1 MQRGSKKE
9 TPLVRAVDHA
19 LQLLSCYTEKEEM
32 GVTELSKKLG
42 LHKNNVFRI
51 LATLEF
57 RGYIEQNKKTEGYR
71 LGPKIFEL
79 GLIFKYQMGLIK
91 HAKPI
96 MEEIVKRH
104 NETVY
109 LGVLRDIYA
118 IYIDNVETTHTVR
131 VVSRVGSQIPAYASA
146 IGKVQLAYLPMDE
159 LERLLRDR
167 KLKAYTE
174 KTITDKNLLM
184 EELKKVAEEGY
195 ALDNEEF
202 EDDVK
207 CVAAPIRDYTRW
219 VVAGLS
225 ISAPAFR
232 MSEEAMPELIE
243 TVKWGALQIS
253 KSLGYVP

>member
-1 MQRGSKKE
+1 MQRIAKKE

-19 LQLLSCYTEKEEM
+19 LQLLSCYTDKEEM

-57 RGYIEQNKKTEGYR
+57 RGYIEQNEKTEGYR
-71 LGPKIFEL
+71 LGPKVFEL

-118 IYIDNVETTHTVR
+118 IYINNVETTHTVR
-131 VVSRVGSQIPAYASA
+131 VISRVGSQIPAYASA
-146 IGKVQLAYLPMDE
+146 IGKVQLAYLPTDD
-159 LERLLRDR
+159 LERLLKDR
-167 KLKAYTE
+167 KLRPYTE
-174 KTITDKNLLM
+174 RTIVEKRELL
-184 EELKKVAEEGY
+184 EELKKVAEAGY

-202 EDDVK
+202 EDDVR
-207 CVAAPIRDYTRW
+207 CAAAPIRDYTRW
-219 VVAGLS
+219 VIAGLS
-225 ISAPAFR
+225 ISGPAFR
-232 MSEEAMPELIE
+232 LTDEILPELVE

-253 KSLGYVP
+253 KNLGYVA

>member
-1 MQRGSKKE
+1 MQRPSKKE

-19 LQLLSCYTEKEEM
+19 LQLLSCYSEREEM
-32 GVTELSKKLG
+32 GVTELSKNLG

-91 HAKPI
+91 HAKPV

-104 NETVY
+104 NETTY
-109 LGVLRDIYA
+109 LGVLRNIYA
-118 IYIDNVETTHTVR
+118 IYIDNVETNYTVR

-146 IGKVQLAYLPMDE
+146 IGKVQLAHLPSDD
-159 LERLLRDR
+159 LDRLFRDR
-167 KLKAYTE
+167 RLRSLTGN
-174 KTITDKNLLM
+174 TITDKDVLM
-184 EELKKVAEEGY
+184 EELRKVAQEGY

-202 EDDVK
+202 EEDVR
-207 CVAAPIRDYTRW
+207 CVASPIRDYTRW

-225 ISAPAFR
+225 ISGPAFR
-232 MSEEAMPELIE
+232 ITDEVIPDLIE

>member
-57 RGYIEQNKKTEGYR
+57 RGYIEQNRKTEGYR

-96 MEEIVKRH
+96 MEEIVRRH

-118 IYIDNVETTHTVR
+118 IYIDNVETNHTVR

-146 IGKVQLAYLPMDE
+146 IGKVQLAYLPTDE

-167 KLKAYTE
+167 KLRPYTE
-174 KTITDKNLLM
+174 RTIIDKNLLL
-184 EELKKVAEEGY
+184 EELRKVAEEGY
-195 ALDNEEF
+195 AMDNEEF

-232 MSEEAMPELIE
+232 MTDELTPELIE

>member
-57 RGYIEQNKKTEGYR
+57 RGYIEQNRKTEGYR

-96 MEEIVKRH
+96 MEEIVRRH

-118 IYIDNVETTHTVR
+118 IYIDNVETNHTVR

-146 IGKVQLAYLPMDE
+146 IGKVQLAHLPTDE

-167 KLKAYTE
+167 KLRPYTE
-174 KTITDKNLLM
+174 RTIIDKNLLL
-184 EELKKVAEEGY
+184 EELRKVAEEGY
-195 ALDNEEF
+195 AMDNEEF
-202 EDDVK
+202 EDNVK

-232 MSEEAMPELIE
+232 MTDELTPELIE

>member
-57 RGYIEQNKKTEGYR
+57 RGYIEQNRKTEGYR

-118 IYIDNVETTHTVR
+118 IYIDNVETAHTVR
-131 VVSRVGSQIPAYASA
+131 VVSRVGSQIPAYAAA
-146 IGKVQLAYLPMDE
+146 IGKVQLAFLPTDE

-167 KLKAYTE
+167 KLRSYTE
-174 KTITDKNLLM
+174 RTITDKNLLM

-195 ALDNEEF
+195 AMDNEEF

-232 MSEEAMPELIE
+232 MNEETVPQLIE

>member
-1 MQRGSKKE
+1 MQRPSKKE

-19 LQLLSCYTEKEEM
+19 LQLLSCYSEKEEM

-104 NETVY
+104 NETTY
-109 LGVLRDIYA
+109 LGVLRNIYA
-118 IYIDNVETTHTVR
+118 IYIDNVETNHTVR

-146 IGKVQLAYLPMDE
+146 IGKVQLAHLPSDD
-159 LERLLRDR
+159 LDRLFKDRRLRSLTDN
-167 KLKAYTE
+167 
-174 KTITDKNLLM
+174 TITDKDMLM
-184 EELKKVAEEGY
+184 EELRKVAQEGY

-202 EDDVK
+202 EKDVR

-225 ISAPAFR
+225 ISGPAFR
-232 MSEEAMPELIE
+232 ITDEVISDLIE
-243 TVKWGALQIS
+243 AVKWGALQIS

>member
-146 IGKVQLAYLPMDE
+146 IGKVQLAYLPTDE

-225 ISAPAFR
+225 ISGPAFR
-232 MSEEAMPELIE
+232 MNEEAMPHLIE